1 VKVLGTI
8 QRCEPRL
15 PAAER
20 LRTLAALPLRTA
32 KRLVATCGSR
42 LKRPFAV
49 TSVWTSSSTSVAN
62 RQDKENRTIQGTIR
76 AEMPARKRQG
86 ASKEEGGSATSLRF
100 FGRLV
105 IRTLSSRPPL
115 VRASPPSCRTR
126 GFGFAW
132 KDLNHFD
139 VRLRSTGTRS
149 SAIKYYGPVLL

>member
-15 PAAER
+15 PAAQR

-32 KRLVATCGSR
+32 KRLVATCRSR

-62 RQDKENRTIQGTIR
+62 RQDKGDRTIQGTIR

-100 FGRLV
+100 FGRLAGQ
-105 IRTLSSRPPL
+105 LSSRPPL

-149 SAIKYYGPVLL
+149 SAITYYGPVLS